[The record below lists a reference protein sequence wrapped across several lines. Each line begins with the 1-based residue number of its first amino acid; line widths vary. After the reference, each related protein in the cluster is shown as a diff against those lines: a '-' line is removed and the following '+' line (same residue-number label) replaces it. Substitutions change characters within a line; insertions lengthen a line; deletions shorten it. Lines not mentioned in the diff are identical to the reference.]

1 MNKTQRLTEVL
12 QSEELNI
19 NDAMT
24 IMDAT
29 LETLKSINCK
39 SEDVN
44 AEIDAAIAFENS
56 KGQDPRSDFQ
66 RHHRRKQPPLRIDD
80 NPGSSAAFDMHTFY
94 RREFKAVLD
103 TQISFFSEVYLN
115 CCKTVQPIIECL
127 RLNKD
132 KPKLENFVALA
143 SFFPEEMRQDPETLM
158 SEVAVFR
165 SFVEAKLKDLH

>member
-1 MNKTQRLTEVL
+1 
-12 QSEELNI
+12 
-19 NDAMT
+19 
-24 IMDAT
+24 
-29 LETLKSINCK
+29 LETLKSINSK

-44 AEIDAAIAFENS
+44 AEIDAAIAVENS
-56 KGQDPRSDFQ
+56 KGQDPINNFQ
-66 RHHRRKQPPLRIDD
+66 RHHHRKQPPLRIDD

-103 TQISFFSEVYLN
+103 TQISFFSEVYLY

-143 SFFPEEMRQDPETLM
+143 SFFQRKCDKILRL
-158 SEVAVFR
+158 S
-165 SFVEAKLKDLH
+165 